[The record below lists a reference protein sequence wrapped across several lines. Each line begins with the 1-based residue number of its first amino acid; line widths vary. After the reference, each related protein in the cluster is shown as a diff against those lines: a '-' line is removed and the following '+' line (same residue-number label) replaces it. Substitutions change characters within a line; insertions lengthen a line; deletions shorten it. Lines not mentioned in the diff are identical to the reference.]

1 MRIYTDWTTFK
12 TKNYMWEIMTKNLE
26 INLFLISIT
35 LSLPL
40 SVKKESI
47 VDFKERWMK
56 IDLAFNKAFAELE
69 KKKKAVKKDSKNAAP
84 KKVVKKKNAN

>member
-1 MRIYTDWTTFK
+1 MRIYTDWVTFK
-12 TKNYMWEIMTKNLE
+12 TKNYFWEIMTKNLE

-47 VDFKERWMK
+47 FDFNERWMK
-56 IDLAFNKAFAELE
+56 IDLAFNNAFEELK
-69 KKKKAVKKDSKNAAP
+69 KKKKAVKKTP

>member
-1 MRIYTDWTTFK
+1 MRIYTDWTTFR
-12 TKNYMWEIMTKNLE
+12 TKKYFWEIMTKNLE

-40 SVKKESI
+40 NVKKESI
-47 VDFKERWMK
+47 LDFNERWLK
-56 IDLAFNKAFAELE
+56 VDLAFKAAFKKLE
-69 KKKKAVKKDSKNAAP
+69 KKKKAMDSAEKKAP